1 MSDIVIKDEPFE
13 MNALQTLLYKQL
25 HVLAAPALISVLVFI
40 DAFST
45 SPALTYKRY
54 EGIFQENKLK
64 LIHYSN

>member
-25 HVLAAPALISVLVFI
+25 HVLPAPALISVLVFI

-45 SPALTYKRY
+45 SPTQMYKRY

-64 LIHYSN
+64 LIRYSN